1 MKRKLKFDNLDLLFR
16 RLKKRRIYYTQDKL
30 IKNTFNNIKL
40 NIYFFQIILIC
51 FFFFQRFKLFF

>member
-40 NIYFFQIILIC
+40 NIYFFQIIL
-51 FFFFQRFKLFF
+51 